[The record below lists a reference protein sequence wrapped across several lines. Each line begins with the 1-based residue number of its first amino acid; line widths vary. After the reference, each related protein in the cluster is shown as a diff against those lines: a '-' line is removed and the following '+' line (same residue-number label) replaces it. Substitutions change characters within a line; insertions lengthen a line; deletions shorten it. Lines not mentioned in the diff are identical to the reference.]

1 MPWWSVDVVKMTS
14 NPWFPDKQTVVG
26 TIRALWTTEKAAQ
39 NYISRAHLDG
49 KRFPNFIG
57 VALESDVTVMRSNRP
72 LLPYESPLA
81 SLVPGGST
89 LQH

>member
-1 MPWWSVDVVKMTS
+1 MPWWSVDVVRVTP

-39 NYISRAHLDG
+39 TYISRAQLDG
-49 KRFPNFIG
+49 KRSPKYIG
-57 VALESDVTVMRSNRP
+57 VAIESSHTVMRGKRP

-81 SLVPGGST
+81 SLAIPN
-89 LQH
+89 QFN